1 MAVLGDIALVTQVAV
16 FRNKKAFDQLVRKYQ
31 SPVRRFFLNQ
41 TLGDEQLSDDL
52 AQETFIKAYVNIT
65 KFRGMASFSTWLM
78 RIAYNVFY
86 DEVRKRKVETV
97 SFEEGGRRKEEG
109 DYSHPQIYR
118 QNSSLQQ
125 DYSHSSFLV
134 PPSSL
139 KMDIHQ
145 ALALLKPD
153 ERTCITLQ
161 LIDGYPIDQI
171 AKITGIAENTVKSHL
186 RRGKEKMAN
195 YLKQN
200 GYDR

>member
-1 MAVLGDIALVTQVAV
+1 MAELSDISLVTQVAV

-65 KFRGMASFSTWLM
+65 KFRGMSSFSTWLM

-86 DEVRKRKVETV
+86 DEVRSRHQTEDVDTSVTVARQTV
-97 SFEEGGRRKEEG
+97 SAN
-109 DYSHPQIYR
+109 DT
-118 QNSSLQQ
+118 
-125 DYSHSSFLV
+125 
-134 PPSSL
+134 L
-139 KMDIHQ
+139 KMDIYA

-161 LIDGYPIDQI
+161 LIDGYDIAAI
-171 AKITGIAENTVKSHL
+171 AKITQIKEGTVKSHL
-186 RRGKEKMAN
+186 SRGKEKLAN
-195 YLKQN
+195 FLRQN
-200 GYDR
+200 GYGR

>member
-1 MAVLGDIALVTQVAV
+1 MAELNDIALVTQVAV
-16 FRNKKAFDQLVRKYQ
+16 FHNKRAFDQLVRKYQ

-52 AQETFIKAYVNIT
+52 AQETFIKAYLNIT
-65 KFRGMASFSTWLM
+65 KFRGLSSFSTWLM

-86 DEVRKRKVETV
+86 DDVRARKQTEDVDT
-97 SFEEGGRRKEEG
+97 SMSALRQTSSNG
-109 DYSHPQIYR
+109 DS
-118 QNSSLQQ
+118 N
-125 DYSHSSFLV
+125 
-134 PPSSL
+134 L
-139 KMDIHQ
+139 KMDIYA

-161 LIDGYPIDQI
+161 LIDGYPIDEI
-171 AKITGIAENTVKSHL
+171 SKITGIPDNTVKSHL
-186 RRGKEKMAN
+186 RRGKEKMAV

>member
-1 MAVLGDIALVTQVAV
+1 MAELNDIALVTQVAV
-16 FRNKKAFDQLVRKYQ
+16 FHNKRAFDQLVRKYQ

-52 AQETFIKAYVNIT
+52 AQETFLKAYLNIT
-65 KFRGMASFSTWLM
+65 KFRGLSSFSTWLM

-86 DEVRKRKVETV
+86 DDVRARKQTEDVDT
-97 SFEEGGRRKEEG
+97 SISALRQSASAG
-109 DYSHPQIYR
+109 DS
-118 QNSSLQQ
+118 N
-125 DYSHSSFLV
+125 
-134 PPSSL
+134 L
-139 KMDIHQ
+139 KMDIYT

-171 AKITGIAENTVKSHL
+171 SKITGVPENTVKSHL
-186 RRGKEKMAN
+186 RRGKEKMTI

>member
-1 MAVLGDIALVTQVAV
+1 MAEFSDISLVTQVAV
-16 FRNKKAFDQLVRKYQ
+16 FHNKRAFDQLVRKYQ

-41 TLGDEQLSDDL
+41 TLGDKQLSDDL

-86 DEVRKRKVETV
+86 DEVRSRHQTEDVDTSVAVARQTV
-97 SFEEGGRRKEEG
+97 SAS
-109 DYSHPQIYR
+109 DT
-118 QNSSLQQ
+118 
-125 DYSHSSFLV
+125 
-134 PPSSL
+134 L
-139 KMDIHQ
+139 KMDIYA

-153 ERTCITLQ
+153 ERTCVT
-161 LIDGYPIDQI
+161 QI
-171 AKITGIAENTVKSHL
+171 SKITGIAENTVKSHL